1 MKYQKEMNET
11 AGYMKRLY
19 EKKLT
24 TCSGGNI
31 SFRVADD
38 IILITPSALDKG
50 NLKSETI
57 AIVKLNGENLTP
69 ELKTSIETEM
79 HLEIYRRRPDIKAI
93 IHAHPLHASLFTA
106 TDKKLKT
113 DILDETRIIL
123 GEPVM
128 APYALTG
135 TKELALSV
143 GNAVK
148 NNKTKVVLMENHGV
162 ITVGNSLFQAYDRIE
177 VLEAAAQM
185 TLMGELIGGVKTL
198 SSERLTALDAM

>member
-24 TCSGGNI
+24 TCSGGSI